1 MRNPLRAA
9 LVMGLVVALTGC
21 ATTSAQTREGTP
33 PPGNGVTPEPVSTSE
48 PSRLIVSSTDMQIVL
63 EDGTVAETIAYFD
76 PMVLAVEKLTELFG
90 SPPSVDATDGP
101 DATDYEWQGFRLDS
115 DGPAIEPMRPEI
127 FVTVSVAEIN
137 DIQLET
143 SDGHHVGDDLR
154 PLADAHPENSS
165 VYPLESGEEL
175 SVEIL
180 SVPVEP
186 GDAERAFHTGLSADS
201 ADGVIR
207 QIHAPEKN
215 FE

>member
-1 MRNPLRAA
+1 MRYPRRAA
-9 LVMGLVVALTGC
+9 LVLGLVATLTGC
-21 ATTSAQTREGTP
+21 ATTSAQTGEGTP
-33 PPGNGVTPEPVSTSE
+33 PPVNDVTPEPVSTSE
-48 PSRLIVSSTDMQIVL
+48 PSRLVISSTDMQIVL

-76 PMVLAVEKLTELFG
+76 PMVPAVEKITELFG
-90 SPPSVDATDGP
+90 SPPRVDATDGP
-101 DATDYEWQGFRLDS
+101 DATDYEWPGFRLDS
-115 DGPAIEPMRPEI
+115 DGPAIEPLRPEI

-143 SDGHHVGDDLR
+143 TDEHQVGDDLR
-154 PLADAHPENSS
+154 PLADAHPEDSS

-175 SVEIL
+175 SVKIL
-180 SVPVEP
+180 SVPVET
-186 GDAERAFHTGLSADS
+186 GDADRAFRTGLSADP